1 MSKNPNKDS
10 NAEFIGAL
18 ALVGQVGLYIAL
30 PTLFGAFLGHF
41 LDTGVI
47 HDSAPIATIIGLL
60 LGLAAGVTLVIRA
73 VSRVS

>member
-1 MSKNPNKDS
+1 MSTNPNKQS
-10 NAEFIGAL
+10 NAEFLGAL

-30 PTLFGAFLGHF
+30 PTLVGAFLGHF
-41 LDTGVI
+41 LDTRI
-47 HDSAPIATIIGLL
+47 NDSAPIATIIGLL